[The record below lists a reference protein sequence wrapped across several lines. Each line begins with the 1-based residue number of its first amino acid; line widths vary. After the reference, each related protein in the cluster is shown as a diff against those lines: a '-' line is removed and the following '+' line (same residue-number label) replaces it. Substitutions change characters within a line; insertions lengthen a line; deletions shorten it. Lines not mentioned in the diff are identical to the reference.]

1 MLNVLT
7 DITLVNNLAY
17 KITFFPM
24 RLSIFY
30 FKWGSKT
37 VWRGFFSP
45 YYINLL
51 SRKFY
56 NHWSR
61 FQNEWTAFF

>member
-37 VWRGFFSP
+37 VWRGVFPPITLTFFLENFIS
-45 YYINLL
+45 IGLD
-51 SRKFY
+51 SRM
-56 NHWSR
+56 NGLH
-61 FQNEWTAFF
+61 FF